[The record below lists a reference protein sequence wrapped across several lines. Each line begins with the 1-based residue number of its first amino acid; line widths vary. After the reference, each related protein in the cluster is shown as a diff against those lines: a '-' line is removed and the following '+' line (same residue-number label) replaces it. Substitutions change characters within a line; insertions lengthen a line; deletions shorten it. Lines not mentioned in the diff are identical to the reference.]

1 MESRIAPAKH
11 AANESLVRLAGLE
24 RPHEV
29 FGWLKAPK
37 GGVAPTHS
45 GLLPAPKLNVAPRA
59 SSVLLNTSVH
69 RRGERNAR
77 QKVICVFH
85 ATFTF
90 PRQKSRL
97 NLTRIFALYHYRGL
111 RNKKCQ
117 KQIATGTGA
126 CTGFHRLCSSFVE
139 TTSPGLRE
147 IST

>member
-37 GGVAPTHS
+37 GGVAPAHS

-69 RRGERNAR
+69 RRSERNAR

-97 NLTRIFALYHYRGL
+97 NLTRIFAPLPLQRP
-111 RNKKCQ
+111 Q
-117 KQIATGTGA
+117 KQKMSKTN
-126 CTGFHRLCSSFVE
+126 CDRHRSVPGFHRFCFSFVE
-139 TTSPGLRE
+139 TTSPG
-147 IST
+147 

>member
-37 GGVAPTHS
+37 GGGAPTHS

-69 RRGERNAR
+69 HRGERNAR

-85 ATFTF
+85 ATFTRHVRF
-90 PRQKSRL
+90 RGDAPGGSRL
-97 NLTRIFALYHYRGL
+97 WFASAWLAGEIPARTPLTYREA
-111 RNKKCQ
+111 KKS
-117 KQIATGTGA
+117 KNV
-126 CTGFHRLCSSFVE
+126 RD
-139 TTSPGLRE
+139 E
-147 IST
+147 I

>member
-97 NLTRIFALYHYRGL
+97 NLTGIFAPLPLQRP
-111 RNKKCQ
+111 Q
-117 KQIATGTGA
+117 KQKMSKTNCDLHRSAL
-126 CTGFHRLCSSFVE
+126 GFHL
-139 TTSPGLRE
+139 
-147 IST
+147 